1 MGRQWDIMWIFPLL
15 SRDIY
20 EHSIHEIYIHYNEI
34 FHGFTLDILGKQW
47 DIHHTFMLY
56 IYTICKYIYICVY
69 IQDMWGSDDDAHK
82 IRLSDNDIFLVIMH
96 VVMCRMKMPYLR

>member
-1 MGRQWDIMWIFPLL
+1 MNIQYMKSTSTIMKYFMDLLWIYLEN
-15 SRDIY
+15 SG
-20 EHSIHEIYIHYNEI
+20 IYI
-34 FHGFTLDILGKQW
+34 
-47 DIHHTFMLY
+47 IHLCY
-56 IYTICKYIYICVY
+56 IYIQYVNIYICVY